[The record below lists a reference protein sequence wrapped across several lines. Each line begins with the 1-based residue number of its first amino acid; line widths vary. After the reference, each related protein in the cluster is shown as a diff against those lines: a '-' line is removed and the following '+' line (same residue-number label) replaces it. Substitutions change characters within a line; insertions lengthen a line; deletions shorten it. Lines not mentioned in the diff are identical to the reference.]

1 VRHACRHCELSE
13 AIQKLV
19 PKILDCFVAL
29 RALTMTVDEIT
40 KTHHALPKS
49 SFTEA
54 DGAGV
59 PRYLVIRHQSIR
71 SI

>member
-1 VRHACRHCELSE
+1 
-13 AIQKLV
+13 
-19 PKILDCFVAL
+19 
-29 RALTMTVDEIT
+29 MTVDEIT